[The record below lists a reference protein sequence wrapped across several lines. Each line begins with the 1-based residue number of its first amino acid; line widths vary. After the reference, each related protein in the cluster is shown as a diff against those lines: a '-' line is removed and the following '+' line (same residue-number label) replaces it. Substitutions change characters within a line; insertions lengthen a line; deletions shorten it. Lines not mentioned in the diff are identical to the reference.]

1 LNTKAEFIRLASQ
14 RTWDKDVVVWCGPEA
29 SLMAALPVLPGLT
42 WQTMDLLDLLKEEAI
57 PDSDEEVATLLRRT
71 LGKKLPEIAPTAG
84 QRRILIVKSA
94 GILVRYNLGLRE
106 FFDWFCSDRAMV
118 VLLAE
123 QSAEKI
129 GFPVGIEYRAR
140 LLPEYF
146 HRPDLAKHLFV
157 AS

>member
-1 LNTKAEFIRLASQ
+1 
-14 RTWDKDVVVWCGPEA
+14 
-29 SLMAALPVLPGLT
+29 MAALPVLPGLT
-42 WQTMDLLDLLKEEAI
+42 SQTMDLLDLVQEDAI
-57 PDSDEEVATLLRRT
+57 PDSDEEVATLLRRA
-71 LGKKLPEIAPTAG
+71 LGKKLPEIAPTSG

-106 FFDWFCSDRAMV
+106 FFDWFCSDHAMV

-123 QSAEKI
+123 ETPEKI
-129 GFPVGIEYRAR
+129 AFPGSIECRAR

-146 HRPDLAKHLFV
+146 YRPDLAKHLIV